1 MPNPITPGKVFNY
14 WNLQWYIP
22 LGGVSYSLPL
32 DEGEPL
38 IISTESGKKVGVLV
52 WHILPPV
59 HLLMSNSTASP
70 SQHIWY
76 AQLGLIPKAAATL
89 TFKDQVTSVF
99 LTEGELIIQVPTT
112 YLSF

>member
-1 MPNPITPGKVFNY
+1 M
-14 WNLQWYIP
+14 
-22 LGGVSYSLPL
+22 
-32 DEGEPL
+32 
-38 IISTESGKKVGVLV
+38 

-59 HLLMSNSTASP
+59 HLLMPDGTASP
-70 SQHIWY
+70 SQHIRY

-99 LTEGELIIQVPTT
+99 LTEGEEFIIQVPTT